1 MWWLGLGVLFFIWFI
16 MNGDEF
22 YYEGLKKGNM
32 NVILLHLLVLF
43 PLGFLIYAFAVVP
56 FIELLWT
63 GVDWSSWGGDDYVDD
78 Y

>member
-1 MWWLGLGVLFFIWFI
+1 
-16 MNGDEF
+16 
-22 YYEGLKKGNM
+22 
-32 NVILLHLLVLF
+32 LHLLVIL
-43 PLGFLIYAFAVVP
+43 PLGFLIYGWFLAP

>member
-1 MWWLGLGVLFFIWFI
+1 MWWFGLGVLFFIWFI

-22 YYEGLKKGNM
+22 YKVLKEGNM
-32 NVILLHLLVLF
+32 NVILLHLLLLF
-43 PLGFLIYAFAVVP
+43 PLGFIIYAFAVAP

-63 GVDWSSWGGDDYVDD
+63 EVDWSSWGGDDYEDD